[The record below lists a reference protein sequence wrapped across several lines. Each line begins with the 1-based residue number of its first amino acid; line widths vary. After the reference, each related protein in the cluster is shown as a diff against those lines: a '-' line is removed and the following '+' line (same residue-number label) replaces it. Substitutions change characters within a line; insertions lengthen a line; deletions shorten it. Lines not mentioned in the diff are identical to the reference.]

1 MLNNNPFVFLHSNSE
16 YSFLNSTIRLERLFK
31 LAAEKNAKFLALTD
45 KNSLYGLGHFLSLC
59 EKYKITPLI
68 GLEIELNGVKV
79 ILHAKNKEGLHKIYQ
94 INYLISKAITITVE
108 MLESDDI
115 FVIDHL
121 ENGFFA
127 NKIAAPKL
135 TNFYYNNKVAI
146 FENTIY
152 APTREMLFS
161 SETETLI
168 TLRKIN
174 STTNAEL
181 IFQNSDYF
189 EIDQNGLDQKVIDNT
204 LNLVSQISL
213 EFPSNKPRIA
223 KLFKTREESYKKIIE
238 LIDRGLNDRILSLK
252 NFSIEIINQRINYEL
267 ETISKLDFIDYFLI
281 IADAVNWAKQ
291 NGIAVGPGRGS
302 ASGSLISYL
311 LKITEV
317 NPLQYNLYFERFLN
331 PERVSLPD
339 IDIDIQDNRREEVI
353 NYIVDKYGIEN
364 CALITTFQTLGAKNS
379 IRDVGR
385 VLNINL
391 SEIDKI
397 SKTLADGQSIEE
409 GYQNNSRFRIAIE
422 KYPKLLEL
430 SKNIE
435 GLPRQKGVHP
445 AGIIISDTPIID
457 IMPISFST
465 EKINQ
470 VDLTLDYIEKFGL
483 IKIDFLGLK
492 TLTIIQ
498 NIEKDLNYENC
509 FDYIASTTPNIYSD
523 QKTLMCLNSTL
534 SQGIFQID
542 SPGMKRTIS
551 NVGIDTFND
560 LFAIISLFRPGPME
574 YIKEYALNKKNP
586 NKIELIH
593 PIYDEIVR
601 ETFGI
606 IVYQEQIMQIA
617 QKLVGMS
624 FGQADILRRTISKKD
639 LLKMEQYKTF
649 FNDLAKNNNIDPHT
663 SETIYNKIEKFASY
677 GFNKAHAVAYAM
689 ITFKMAYYKVRYP
702 EIFYK
707 ALITNSGSSQADV
720 NKYVEECI
728 QQNIKVNSPE
738 INHSSFEAV
747 ATKNGIYLPFILI
760 KKVGNSAVEK
770 ILYDRVLYKKYNTF
784 SEAYFRL
791 RNSGVSD
798 SVFEVLIKSSVFRE
812 FGNQNTLLN
821 YFETLKEFW
830 KMFSSS
836 LKDYTGDAYQ
846 RISELIDLHKI
857 IRVDK
862 DGNYFEDFI
871 EVLPAD
877 FQEESKNENEFLGNI
892 YNAVPTLNYETNY
905 KLNKLTNK
913 SENWVTALVLEVK
926 QIFSR
931 GLVMIT
937 IKDSTLTDSAWV
949 MENNFKKFETIPKKD
964 KIYSFLLSRSYTGK
978 LKILDCKEIYYEE

>member
-1 MLNNNPFVFLHSNSE
+1 MLNNNPFIFLHSNSE
-16 YSFLNSTIRLERLFK
+16 YSFLNSTIRLEKLFK
-31 LAAEKNAKFLALTD
+31 LAAEKNVKYLALTD
-45 KNSLYGLGHFLSLC
+45 KNSLYGLGHFLALC
-59 EKYKITPLI
+59 EKYNIKPLI

-79 ILHAKNKEGLHKIYQ
+79 ILHAKNKEGLQKIYQ
-94 INYLISKAITITVE
+94 VNYLISKNIAITEE
-108 MLESDDI
+108 MLNCSDI
-115 FVIDHL
+115 FVIDHY

-127 NKIAAPKL
+127 NKLAAPKL
-135 TNFYYNNKVAI
+135 ENFYYNNKKAI
-146 FENTIY
+146 FQNTIF

-161 SETETLI
+161 NEAETLI
-168 TLRKIN
+168 TLRQI
-174 STTNAEL
+174 SSATNVEP
-181 IFQNSDYF
+181 IYQNSDYF
-189 EIDQNGLDQKVIDNT
+189 EIIQDGLEQKVIDNT
-204 LNLVSQISL
+204 LNIVSQISL
-213 EFPSNKPRIA
+213 EFPSNTPRIA
-223 KLFKTREESYKKIIE
+223 KPFKTKEESYKKIIE
-238 LIDRGLNDRILSLK
+238 LINKGLNERILNLK
-252 NFSIEIINQRINYEL
+252 NYSMEVINQRINYEL
-267 ETISKLDFIDYFLI
+267 ETISKLGFIDYFLI
-281 IADAVNWAKQ
+281 IGDAVNFAKQ

-317 NPLQYNLYFERFLN
+317 NPLQYDLYFERFLN

-339 IDIDIQDNRREEVI
+339 IDIDIQDNRRDEVI
-353 NYIVDKYGIEN
+353 NYIVEKYGIEN
-364 CALITTFQTLGAKNS
+364 CSLITTFQTLGAKNS

-391 SEIDKI
+391 AEIDKI

-409 GYQNNSRFRIAIE
+409 GYLKNSRFRIAIE

-445 AGIIISDTPIID
+445 AGIIISDTPIIN
-457 IMPISFST
+457 IMPISVST

-470 VDLTLDYIEKFGL
+470 VDLTLEYIEKFGL

-498 NIEKDLNYENC
+498 NIEKDLNYEDR
-509 FDYIASTTPNIYSD
+509 FDYIASTTPNIYQD
-523 QKTLMCLNSTL
+523 PQTLKCLNSTL

-542 SPGMKRTIS
+542 SPGMKKTIK

-574 YIKEYALNKKNP
+574 YISEYASNKKNP
-586 NKIELIH
+586 DNIELIH
-593 PIYDEIVR
+593 PVYDEIVR

-639 LLKMEQYKTF
+639 LIKMEQYKTF
-649 FNDLAKNNNIDPHT
+649 FNQLAQKNNIDPEI
-663 SETIYNKIEKFASY
+663 SETIYRKIEKFASY

-707 ALITNSGSSQADV
+707 ALITNSGSSHSDV

-738 INHSSFEAV
+738 INHSSIEAI

-760 KKVGNSAVEK
+760 KKIGNSAVEK
-770 ILYDRVLYKKYNTF
+770 ILYDRAVYKKYNTF

-791 RNSGVSD
+791 RNAGVSD
-798 SVFEVLIKSSVFRE
+798 SVFEVLIKASVFRE

-821 YFETLKEFW
+821 YYETLKEFW
-830 KMFSSS
+830 KMFSNS
-836 LKDYTGDAYQ
+836 LKDYNGDSYS
-846 RISELIDLHKI
+846 RIKELIDLHKI
-857 IRVDK
+857 IRVDSEGK
-862 DGNYFEDFI
+862 YHEDFI
-871 EVLPAD
+871 ESLPAN
-877 FQEESKNENEFLGNI
+877 FAEESKNENEFLGNI

-905 KLNKLTNK
+905 KLNKLTQRV
-913 SENWVTALVLEVK
+913 ENWVTALTLDVK
-926 QIFSR
+926 HILSK
-931 GLVMIT
+931 GLIMIT

-949 MENNFKKFETIPKKD
+949 TENNFKNFEFLPKKD
-964 KIYSFLLSRSYTGK
+964 HIYSFLLTRTYTGK